1 MYIYFY
7 LVDNIT
13 YILKGVFLVVNSI
26 CIKTNNEN
34 IINNLLNN
42 LENIELNDVYLSKN
56 KFKNYKNVIVHYRG
70 DTIDLFYSKLAEIL
84 SNIIINYY
92 EKGIVKRIISSNY
105 FYFDDIEK
113 KKISDICIES
123 LLDVQNTEFLER
135 KNIVFISFLKY
146 ILYNKSLVLDGF
158 INFRLKDYICILD
171 DAVDFSVNKFLI
183 EREYAEFV
191 SLLKIYINSKESI
204 SPMVHLVYINQESIL
219 IDEFGNLI
227 NTDSHIFETKYLSD
241 ISFSSN
247 DYALNALLTLLPK
260 KINIHLIN
268 SDEDEFINTLKLI
281 FDNRIYICRDCDICK
296 IYRENSFKL
305 FR

>member
-13 YILKGVFLVVNSI
+13 YILRGVFLVVNSI

-42 LENIELNDVYLSKN
+42 LENMELNDVYLSQN
-56 KFKNYKNVIVHYRG
+56 NFKNYKNVIVHYRG
-70 DTIDLFYSKLAEIL
+70 NTIDLFYSKLAEIL
-84 SNIIINYY
+84 SNIIIAYY
-92 EKGIVKRIISSNY
+92 EKNIVKRIISSNY

-113 KKISDICIES
+113 EKILSLCIEA
-123 LLDVQNTEFLER
+123 LLDAQNMEFLER

-191 SLLKIYINSKESI
+191 SLLKIYINSKESTT
-204 SPMVHLVYINQESIL
+204 PMIHLVYINQESIL
-219 IDEFGNLI
+219 IDKFGNLI
-227 NTDSHIFETKYLSD
+227 NTDNHIFETKYLSD

-247 DYALNALLTLLPK
+247 DYALNALLTLLPE

-281 FDNRIYICRDCDICK
+281 FDDRVYICRDCDICK

>member
-1 MYIYFY
+1 MI
-7 LVDNIT
+7 
-13 YILKGVFLVVNSI
+13 NSI

-42 LENIELNDVYLSKN
+42 LENMELNDVYLSKN
-56 KFKNYKNVIVHYRG
+56 NFKNYKNVIVHYRG
-70 DTIDLFYSKLAEIL
+70 NTIDLFYSKLAEIL
-84 SNIIINYY
+84 SNIIIAYY
-92 EKGIVKRIISSNY
+92 ERGIIKRIISSNY

-113 KKISDICIES
+113 KKILSLCLES

-135 KNIVFISFLKY
+135 KNIIFISFLKY

-191 SLLKIYINSKESI
+191 SLLKIYINSKESTT
-204 SPMVHLVYINQESIL
+204 PMIHLVYINQESIL
-219 IDEFGNLI
+219 IDKFGNLI
-227 NTDSHIFETKYLSD
+227 NTDNHIFETKYLSD

-247 DYALNALLTLLPK
+247 DYALNALLTLLPQ

-281 FDNRIYICRDCDICK
+281 FDDRVCLCRDCDICK
-296 IYRENSFKL
+296 IYRENNFKL